1 MKELERLVGIMSR
14 LRDPQN
20 GCPWD
25 LAQNFQTIVP
35 HTLEEAY
42 EVADAIEGG
51 DREAIKNEVGD
62 LLFQVVFYAQLGK
75 EEGAFDLNDIARAI
89 SDKLV
94 HRHPHVF
101 GESEESDPERLK
113 ANWEAIKA
121 AERAHK
127 DADVSVLADLP
138 LALPAL
144 IRAIKLQKRAAR
156 VGFDWDELTPV
167 FDKIHEEIDEVKA
180 EVAGGDA
187 ARLEDE
193 MGDLLFAVSNLAR
206 HLDVDP
212 EAALRRANHK
222 FERRFRAIEK
232 RVSDAGEV
240 LAEQGLD
247 KLEAHW
253 QAVKEDE

>member
-1 MKELERLVGIMSR
+1 MKQLERLVGIMSR
-14 LRDPQN
+14 LRDPKN

-25 LAQNFQTIVP
+25 LAQNFQTLVP

-42 EVADAIEGG
+42 EVADAIQGG
-51 DREAIKNEVGD
+51 DRDQIRGEVGD

-75 EEGAFDLNDIARAI
+75 EEGAFDLNDIAAAI
-89 SDKLV
+89 GDKLV
-94 HRHPHVF
+94 RRHPHVF
-101 GESEESDPERLK
+101 GESEESDPQQLS

-121 AERAHK
+121 AERAQK
-127 DADVSVLADLP
+127 DADPSVLADLP

-193 MGDLLFAVSNLAR
+193 VGDLLFAVSNLAR
-206 HLDVDP
+206 HLDLDP
-212 EAALRRANHK
+212 EAALRRANAK
-222 FERRFRAIEK
+222 FERRFRAIEQ
-232 RVSDAGEV
+232 RVRGAGEE

-253 QAVKEDE
+253 QAVKAGE